1 MRKTILTVLGAA
13 VLAASVTQIAAA
25 AEHHKARK
33 VVRTPAPV
41 SDQFRNGNAYYVPSF
56 PGPQPYSG
64 PRPDRSEISRYEN
77 GAESAPA
84 GH

>member
-13 VLAASVTQIAAA
+13 VLVATTVQIAAA
-25 AEHHKARK
+25 AEHHKVRK
-33 VVRTPAPV
+33 VFRERAPLNDTFRPNAYNSNAYWPAPY
-41 SDQFRNGNAYYVPSF
+41 AA
-56 PGPQPYSG
+56 
-64 PRPDRSEISRYEN
+64 PDWSRYEN

>member
-1 MRKTILTVLGAA
+1 MRKTIFTILGAA
-13 VLAASVTQIAAA
+13 VIAASVTQVAAA

-33 VVRTPAPV
+33 VVRTPALV
-41 SDQFRNGNAYYVPSF
+41 SEQFRNSSNYYAPSR
-56 PGPQPYSG
+56 PGPQH
-64 PRPDRSEISRYEN
+64 DWSEISRYEN